1 MIMEAGNKKDTPVI
15 VEWLGD
21 DRGDNLAIRF
31 GLRVY
36 TVDRFG
42 NLSSQRYKRALA
54 SPLPEGTYT
63 AAIEGL
69 SDLKPGHTYCIS
81 NTEIVV
87 GKLIESHLFGYRFL
101 CVTPDGKIAITDI
114 SYEDIIRHHKDG
126 NVKVIFKVRIED

>member
-1 MIMEAGNKKDTPVI
+1 MEVNNKKDTPAI
-15 VEWLGD
+15 IEWLGD

-42 NLSSQRYKRALA
+42 NLNSQRYKRALA

-63 AAIEGL
+63 TPIEGL
-69 SDLKPGHTYCIS
+69 SDLKPGHTFVIS

-101 CVTPDGKIAITDI
+101 CVTPEGKIMITDV

-126 NVKVIFKVRIED
+126 DIKAIFKVRIED